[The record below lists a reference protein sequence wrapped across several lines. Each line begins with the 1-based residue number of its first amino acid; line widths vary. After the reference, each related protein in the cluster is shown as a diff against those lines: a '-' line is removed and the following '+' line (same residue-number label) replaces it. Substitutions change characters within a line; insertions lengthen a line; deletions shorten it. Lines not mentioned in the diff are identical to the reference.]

1 MDQEMKSEKKPMI
14 PKKLINVINSNKQ
27 SHINVT
33 NSNNLSGANSH
44 NKTSDRTLIKLL
56 NKDSMS
62 QVQPMIEDNLKSY
75 DSIKETRTSIIRR

>member
-1 MDQEMKSEKKPMI
+1 MDQEMKSEKKPTI

-56 NKDSMS
+56 NKESMS
-62 QVQPMIEDNLKSY
+62 
-75 DSIKETRTSIIRR
+75 

>member
-1 MDQEMKSEKKPMI
+1 MKSEKKPMI

-44 NKTSDRTLIKLL
+44 NKTFNLQLFL
-56 NKDSMS
+56 NEKCIFFINS
-62 QVQPMIEDNLKSY
+62 QF
-75 DSIKETRTSIIRR
+75 